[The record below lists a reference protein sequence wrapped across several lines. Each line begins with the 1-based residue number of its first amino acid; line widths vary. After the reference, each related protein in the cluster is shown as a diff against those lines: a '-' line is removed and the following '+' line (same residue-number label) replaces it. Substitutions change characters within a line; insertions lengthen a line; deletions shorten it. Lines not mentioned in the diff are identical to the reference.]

1 MLVMNVLDGG
11 RNVVRGVMRRIA
23 KGLHGASG
31 GSITPNTVTLIGF
44 VAHVPI
50 AYLIAMQQYVLA
62 AVFLLIFGLFDA
74 LDGELARLQG
84 KASSAGM
91 VLDASTDRMKE
102 VLLYTGV
109 AYALASTVTPTDAVW
124 AVAACGASLCVS
136 YVKAKGETA
145 VQGSGLTPNQINRL
159 FADGLM
165 RFEIRILILIIGLLT
180 DQLVI
185 AVAIIAVGS
194 TLTALS
200 RLIRITRKLSS

>member
-1 MLVMNVLDGG
+1 MKLLDGIRNG
-11 RNVVRGVMRRIA
+11 VRAFMRRVARGLNTLSHGKLSPNVV
-23 KGLHGASG
+23 
-31 GSITPNTVTLIGF
+31 TLFGF
-44 VAHVPI
+44 AMHVPI
-50 AYLIAMQQYVLA
+50 TVLIATQHNVWA
-62 AVFLLIFGLFDA
+62 AGMLVVFGLFDA

-109 AYALASTVTPTDAVW
+109 AYSLVSQNHPKFAVW

-145 VQGSGLTPNQINRL
+145 VKDASLTPNQVNRL

-165 RFEIRILILIIGLLT
+165 RFEVRMAVLVVGLLSNR
-180 DQLVI
+180 LSLAMVVI
-185 AVAIIAVGS
+185 AISSA
-194 TLTALS
+194 LTATA
-200 RLIRITRKLSS
+200 RLVRITKALAK